1 MNGMEILEILE
12 KVNGAVDA
20 SKKIITDN
28 HSNQVN
34 DNATLIMNNG
44 NPNDAKV
51 QLALKIEDLEAEKQ
65 KWIDD
70 ELAKHRDTDTMIKLV
85 HTQADARYNARLAS
99 LRKAY
104 DAL

>member
-1 MNGMEILEILE
+1 MS
-12 KVNGAVDA
+12 V
-20 SKKIITDN
+20 KKIIAN
-28 HSNQVN
+28 AHSNQVN

-51 QLALKIEDLEAEKQ
+51 RLALKIEELEAEKQ

-70 ELAKHRDTDTMIKLV
+70 ELSKHGVLGDTDIMIKLV
-85 HTQADARYNARLAS
+85 HTQADARYDARLAS